1 MTKLLIAA
9 SGTGGHI
16 YPALSVVEA
25 LPDSWDVCWLGV
37 DDRLEQAVLPK
48 EYELITIPVQA
59 LQARGIRG
67 FLQRIKLC
75 FSIVFVVRLLLR
87 KKIEVVLTT
96 GGYIAAPTIIA
107 SKLCRVPIILHES
120 NAFPGKVTRLLGRFC
135 DQVALGLPIAK
146 EHLKNCNLIF
156 TGTPVRSEFL
166 YPNHPL
172 PSWTPTDISPLIV
185 VLGGSQGAIGLNKMV
200 RNILP
205 SLLKK
210 GYRVIHIIGTND
222 NLSGINNP
230 NLVEK
235 TFTEEVAGLLHHA
248 DLVISRSGAGALSEL
263 AVCKTPA
270 ILIPYPYAA
279 DNHQDVNAA
288 YVAQF
293 GGALILHENV
303 SSDQPLLKAIVRLL
317 ETYDTVNGQ
326 RNNLL
331 KEMSKG
337 MGSIAV
343 RDAHLCLVDIIRKYI

>member
-166 YPNHPL
+166 YPNPL

-210 GYRVIHIIGTND
+210 GYRVVHIIGTND

-248 DLVISRSGAGALSEL
+248 DLVISRSGAGVLSEI

-303 SSDQPLLKAIVRLL
+303 SADQPLLKAIVRLL
-317 ETYDTVNGQ
+317 DTYGTVNGQ

>member
-16 YPALSVVEA
+16 YPAISVVEA

-107 SKLCRVPIILHES
+107 SKLCRVPIVLHES

-166 YPNHPL
+166 YPNPL
-172 PSWTPTDISPLIV
+172 PSWTPTGISPLIV

-210 GYRVIHIIGTND
+210 GYRVVHIIGTHD

-230 NLVEK
+230 NLIEK
-235 TFTEEVAGLLHHA
+235 TFTEEVAGLLQHA

-288 YVAQF
+288 HVAQF

-303 SSDQPLLKAIVRLL
+303 SAGQPLLKAIVRLL
-317 ETYDTVNGQ
+317 DTYGTVNGQ

-343 RDAHLCLVDIIRKYI
+343 RDAHLGLVDIIRKYI

>member
-107 SKLCRVPIILHES
+107 SKLCRIPIILHES

-166 YPNHPL
+166 YPNPL

-210 GYRVIHIIGTND
+210 GYRVVHIIGIND
-222 NLSGINNP
+222 NPSGINNP
-230 NLVEK
+230 NFVEK

-317 ETYDTVNGQ
+317 DTYGTVNGQ

-343 RDAHLCLVDIIRKYI
+343 RDAHLSLVDIIRKYI

>member
-67 FLQRIKLC
+67 YLQRIKLC

-166 YPNHPL
+166 YPNPL

-210 GYRVIHIIGTND
+210 GYRVVHIIGTND

-293 GGALILHENV
+293 GGALILHENI

-343 RDAHLCLVDIIRKYI
+343 RDAHLSLVDIIRKYS

>member
-166 YPNHPL
+166 YPNPL

-210 GYRVIHIIGTND
+210 GYRVVHIIGTND
-222 NLSGINNP
+222 NPSVINNS
-230 NLVEK
+230 NFVEK

-317 ETYDTVNGQ
+317 DTYGTVNGQ

-343 RDAHLCLVDIIRKYI
+343 RDAHLSLVDIIRKYS

>member
-75 FSIVFVVRLLLR
+75 FSIVFVVRLILR

-166 YPNHPL
+166 YPNPL

-210 GYRVIHIIGTND
+210 GYRVVHIIGTND

-235 TFTEEVAGLLHHA
+235 IFTEEVAGLLHHA

-279 DNHQDVNAA
+279 DHHQDVNAA

-293 GGALILHENV
+293 GGALIIHENV
-303 SSDQPLLKAIVRLL
+303 SADQPLLQSIVRLL
-317 ETYDTVNGQ
+317 DTSRTVNGQ
-326 RNNLL
+326 GNNLL

-337 MGSIAV
+337 MGNIAV

>member
-87 KKIEVVLTT
+87 KKIEVVFTT

-166 YPNHPL
+166 YPNPL

-210 GYRVIHIIGTND
+210 GYRVVHIIGTND

-317 ETYDTVNGQ
+317 DTYGTVNGQ

>member
-37 DDRLEQAVLPK
+37 EDRLEQAVLPK

-166 YPNHPL
+166 YPNPL
-172 PSWTPTDISPLIV
+172 PTWTPTDISPLIV
-185 VLGGSQGAIGLNKMV
+185 VLGGSQGAVGLNKMV

-210 GYRVIHIIGTND
+210 GYRVVHIIGTND

-230 NLVEK
+230 NFVEK

-279 DNHQDVNAA
+279 DNHQDLNAA

-317 ETYDTVNGQ
+317 ETYGTVNGQ
-326 RNNLL
+326 RKNLL

-343 RDAHLCLVDIIRKYI
+343 RDSHLCLVDIIRKYI

>member
-59 LQARGIRG
+59 LQARGIKG

-166 YPNHPL
+166 YPNPL

-343 RDAHLCLVDIIRKYI
+343 RDAHLSLVDIIRKYS

>member
-59 LQARGIRG
+59 LQAKGIRG

-166 YPNHPL
+166 YPNPL

-210 GYRVIHIIGTND
+210 GYRVVHIIGTND

-279 DNHQDVNAA
+279 DNHQDVNAN

-317 ETYDTVNGQ
+317 DTYGTANGQ

-343 RDAHLCLVDIIRKYI
+343 RDAHLCLVDIIQKYI

>member
-166 YPNHPL
+166 YPNPL

-210 GYRVIHIIGTND
+210 GYRVVHIIGTND

-317 ETYDTVNGQ
+317 DTYGTVNGQ

-343 RDAHLCLVDIIRKYI
+343 RDAHLSLVDIIRKYS

>member
-59 LQARGIRG
+59 LQARGIKG

-166 YPNHPL
+166 YPSPL
-172 PSWTPTDISPLIV
+172 PSWTPTDISTLIV

-210 GYRVIHIIGTND
+210 GYRVVHIIGTND

-270 ILIPYPYAA
+270 ILIPYPYAS

-317 ETYDTVNGQ
+317 ETYGPVNGQ

-343 RDAHLCLVDIIRKYI
+343 RDAHLSLVDIIRKYS

>member
-25 LPDSWDVCWLGV
+25 LPESWDVCWLGV
-37 DDRLEQAVLPK
+37 EDRLEQAVLPQ

-59 LQARGIRG
+59 LQAKGIRG
-67 FLQRIKLC
+67 FMQSIKLC
-75 FSIVFVVRLLLR
+75 FSIVFVVRLILR
-87 KKIEVVLTT
+87 KKIEVVFTT
-96 GGYIAAPTIIA
+96 GGYISAPTIIA

-135 DQVALGLPIAK
+135 DQVALGIPIAK

-166 YPNHPL
+166 YPHPL
-172 PSWTPTDISPLIV
+172 PSWIPIDISPLIV
-185 VLGGSQGAIGLNKMV
+185 VLGGSQGAVGLNKMV

-210 GYRVIHIIGTND
+210 GYRVVHIIGIND
-222 NLSGINNP
+222 NKSGINNP
-230 NLVEK
+230 NFVER

-263 AVCKTPA
+263 AVCHTPA

-279 DNHQDVNAA
+279 DNHQDLNAA
-288 YVAQF
+288 YIAQF
-293 GGALILHENV
+293 GGALIIHENV
-303 SSDQPLLKAIVRLL
+303 SAGQPLLNSIVRLL
-317 ETYDTVNGQ
+317 ETSRTDDYQGNT
-326 RNNLL
+326 LL
-331 KEMSKG
+331 NEMSKG
-337 MGSIAV
+337 MENIAV

>member
-166 YPNHPL
+166 YPNPL

-210 GYRVIHIIGTND
+210 GYRVVHIIGTND

-317 ETYDTVNGQ
+317 DTYGTVNGQ

>member
-166 YPNHPL
+166 YPNPL

-210 GYRVIHIIGTND
+210 GYRVVHIIGTND

-317 ETYDTVNGQ
+317 ETYGTVNGQ

-343 RDAHLCLVDIIRKYI
+343 RDAHLSLVDIIRKYS

>member
-166 YPNHPL
+166 HPNPL

-210 GYRVIHIIGTND
+210 GYRVVHIIGTND

-303 SSDQPLLKAIVRLL
+303 SAAQPLLKAIVRLL
-317 ETYDTVNGQ
+317 DTYGTVNGQ